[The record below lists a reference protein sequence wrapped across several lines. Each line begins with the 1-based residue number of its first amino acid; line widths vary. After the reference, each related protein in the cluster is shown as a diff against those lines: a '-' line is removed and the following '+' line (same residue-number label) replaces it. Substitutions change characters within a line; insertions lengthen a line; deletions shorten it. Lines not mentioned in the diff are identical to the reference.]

1 MKKVRIIAA
10 VMAVIIAAGVFAGC
24 KRDTT
29 PWQEEARTLVAE
41 KMDDTNVGKFVIDG
55 VKYDF
60 PMAVSDLTDN
70 GWKFS
75 TDTMGSTQ
83 IYSYCWHT
91 SYITLKNDNN
101 KSIEIAVYNDTDSES
116 TIAEAT
122 VGEIR
127 ISNLQGNAMISGG
140 IDFYGTTFEANGDL
154 GEHAAD
160 GFELVLD
167 EVAGNGNVF
176 TKEFTGSNDKDC
188 TATFY
193 FSEYN
198 GNIILSEVK
207 YECSFV
213 ISYVDAAI
221 GIILAVTNNDPSAV
235 TELDSTIDGEALV
248 QEYRMYLAEDFVYSL
263 GFEFDSL
270 TDEQYQRVYEIM
282 DVIYEQTSCTVQQVG
297 YNTVVTFNA
306 PTNIDEVLEAAFE
319 VADEEY
325 EGDADDVMADP
336 EYISL
341 VLDAF
346 DAEALELMPGRTVT
360 IYSGDFSGGVYDAL
374 YAMLGFDVD

>member
-10 VMAVIIAAGVFAGC
+10 VMAVIVAAGVFAGC

-29 PWQEEARTLVAE
+29 PWQDEARTLVAE

-60 PMAVSDLTDN
+60 PMPVSDLTDN

-75 TDTMGSTQ
+75 TDTMGTTKIPANSW
-83 IYSYCWHT
+83 YT
-91 SYITLKNDNN
+91 SYINLKNANN

-127 ISNLQGNAMISGG
+127 ISNLQGNTMISGG

-154 GEHAAD
+154 GDHAAD
-160 GFELVLD
+160 GFEMVLD

-193 FSEYN
+193 FGEYN

-207 YECSFV
+207 YECSFE

-235 TELDSTIDGEALV
+235 TDLDSSIDGEEFV
-248 QEYRMYLAEDFVYSL
+248 QEFRMYLAEDFVYSL
-263 GFEFDSL
+263 GFDFESL
-270 TDEQYQRVYEIM
+270 TDEQYERVYAIM
-282 DVIYEQTSCTVQQVG
+282 DVIYAQTSCTVQQTG
-297 YNTVVTFNA
+297 YNTLITFNA
-306 PTNIDEVLEAAFE
+306 PTNIDEVAEAAFE
-319 VADEEY
+319 AADEEY

-336 EYISL
+336 EYLSL

-346 DAEALELMPGRTVT
+346 DAEALELMPGNTITV
-360 IYSGDFSGGVYDAL
+360 YSGEFFDGIYNAL
-374 YAMLGFDVD
+374 YAMLGFDVE